1 MGDFRDNYQPGDAGD
16 HNTRTDGRWPAN
28 VMHDGSDEVVGL
40 FPVTTSGGGDKS
52 RKGEFVSV
60 AFGRRTNATPR
71 DFRDVDTG
79 SAARFFY
86 SAKASKAERERGL
99 SHREPET
106 VGDGRHTPND
116 TAFQRGSTPR
126 LNVHPTV
133 KPVSVMRWLVRLVTP
148 PNGVVLDPYTGSGTT
163 GIACV
168 LEGFDFLGCELSP
181 EYCAI
186 AESRIA
192 HAKEHPKEW
201 DATHGDPTQ
210 TKLF

>member
-1 MGDFRDNYQPGDAGD
+1 VGAAGG
-16 HNTRTDGRWPAN
+16 TRKGSRPEGISNGIYGQGINGACEITKLDKGRWPAN
-28 VMHDGSDEVVGL
+28 IVHDGSPEVVAG
-40 FPVTTSGGGDKS
+40 FPVTN
-52 RKGEFVSV
+52 R
-60 AFGRRTNATPR
+60 
-71 DFRDVDTG
+71 
-79 SAARFFY
+79 AARFFY
-86 SAKASKAERERGL
+86 TAKASRVERERGL

-106 VGDGRHTPND
+106 VGDGRHTSND
-116 TAFQRGSTPR
+116 TAYQRGKSER
-126 LNVHPTV
+126 RNIHPTV